1 MSKTKIIIKILAGL
15 LMVTVLAVLF
25 LIFGFYSLMIY
36 GLKFVIPSL
45 KRKLEQAELA
55 YSPKW

>member
-55 YSPKW
+55 YAPKW